1 MLGKLSYCFVT
12 AQDPLDLVPALL
24 CKNPLSVKEIRKA
37 CSIVMLARVKV
48 SIGAVTGV
56 ENFPIRLLIMRKGIE

>member
-1 MLGKLSYCFVT
+1 MLDNLSYCFVT
-12 AQDPLDLVPALL
+12 AQDPLDFVPALL
-24 CKNPLSVKEIRKA
+24 CKNLQSVKEFEKP

-56 ENFPIRLLIMRKGIE
+56 ENFPIRF